1 MTNSF
6 YFSDLIGIPVLE
18 SYAKAARDRELKELS
33 DSLYAKAST
42 AKREELLSP
51 TVVFHNEARLTRVK
65 PENSQYYEEAKEFYV
80 SLGIFNLDTTSATA
94 TITKDNKLELTWTE
108 RAGKG
113 KFSSKIPSYL
123 VATSAPVLS
132 YEGGVLDIRVPVESR
147 SKNEAVFV
155 GRLESKS

>member
-6 YFSDLIGIPVLE
+6 YLSELIGIPILE
-18 SYAKAARDRELKELS
+18 SFAQAAKDRELKELS

-51 TVVFHNEARLTRVK
+51 TVVFENTSKLTRVK
-65 PENSQYYEEAKEFYV
+65 SKNSQYYEDAKEFYV
-80 SLGIFNLDTTSATA
+80 SLGIFKLDTTSATA

-113 KFSSKIPSYL
+113 KFSSKIPNYL
-123 VATSAPVLS
+123 VATSAPILS

-147 SKNEAVFV
+147 SKNETVFI
-155 GRLESKS
+155 GKLESK